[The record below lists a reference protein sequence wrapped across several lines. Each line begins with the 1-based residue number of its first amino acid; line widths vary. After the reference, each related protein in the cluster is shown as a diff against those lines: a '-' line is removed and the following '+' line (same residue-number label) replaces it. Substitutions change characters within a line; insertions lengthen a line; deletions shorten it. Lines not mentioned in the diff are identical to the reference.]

1 MASTSDQAGA
11 IRCVVERFTTD
22 GPCARQRENQ
32 RMSRIIKEIEVE
44 GKPAVALFDTGAT
57 FTYVLSSLISETPRR
72 RFKEPAHVAL
82 GGRDIDITEL
92 CFVEGKI
99 DGLGFFTD
107 AVPID
112 RLGRADGHQL
122 DALLGALTMERWEIN
137 LEPKA
142 GERELESLGR

>member
-1 MASTSDQAGA
+1 
-11 IRCVVERFTTD
+11 
-22 GPCARQRENQ
+22 
-32 RMSRIIKEIEVE
+32 MSRIIKEIEVE

-82 GGRDIDITEL
+82 GGRDIDIAEL

-99 DGLGFFTD
+99 EGLDFFTD

-112 RLGRADGHQL
+112 RLRRADGHQL
-122 DALLGALTMERWEIN
+122 DALIGALTMERWEIKLDPKTGELD
-137 LEPKA
+137 LE
-142 GERELESLGR
+142 GLRRREFTEF